1 MDGTRAVVDEEY
13 RAEVALIQQ
22 EAAVDSLSLTQEQAG
37 GNKIAELKAK
47 HRTDELKLDGD
58 AIAAQQKLWQE
69 MFNSVPS
76 AFNSQLR
83 GLLAGTTSWKNAF
96 KAILGD
102 LVIAFIQAVEKMGF
116 EWLAG
121 ELARTTATTAGVTAR
136 TGAEAAGAATSSA
149 VTMASVSQSIIP
161 SASETFAGIFRFLSP
176 VIGPAA

>member
-22 EAAVDSLSLTQEQAG
+22 EAAVDGLSLTQKQAVA
-37 GNKIAELKAK
+37 NKIAELKAK

-58 AIAAQQKLWQE
+58 AIAAQQKLWQD
-69 MFNSVPS
+69 MFNSVQS

-102 LVIAFIQAVEKMGF
+102 LVIAFIQALEEMGF
-116 EWLAG
+116 G
-121 ELARTTATTAGVTAR
+121 GLARGLGRPPATPAGVTGR
-136 TGAEAAGAATSSA
+136 PGPEGCGAAT
-149 VTMASVSQSIIP
+149 
-161 SASETFAGIFRFLSP
+161 
-176 VIGPAA
+176 